1 MSTTQPAKA
10 RQREYALQLDVDD
23 PLKNFR
29 KEFLIPTKLQLR
41 SGMSLLPLEPAQY
54 TYQ

>member
-1 MSTTQPAKA
+1 MSATQPAKA
-10 RQREYALQLDVDD
+10 REREHAFHLDVDD

-54 TYQ
+54 TH